1 MFIPTQG
8 AASFQIFCLIKP
20 DFLLLLHSSL
30 LISMANNGI
39 EITRGVCQWGCTP
52 RGSGSSLTAIV
63 SKSTFWARASLHF
76 LSVSKKDFF
85 QENHQAL
92 NKKGERAPLIY
103 LVKKARCR
111 GFVQC
116 VTFVFKRGRGVSVIV
131 CVRRHVYIC

>member
-1 MFIPTQG
+1 MCDSRLSSG
-8 AASFQIFCLIKP
+8 CGSFLEGRKVIWRRK
-20 DFLLLLHSSL
+20 
-30 LISMANNGI
+30 
-39 EITRGVCQWGCTP
+39 
-52 RGSGSSLTAIV
+52 
-63 SKSTFWARASLHF
+63 
-76 LSVSKKDFF
+76 
-85 QENHQAL
+85 HQAL